1 MVDIQGKL
9 KKGYDKLVSFQTK
22 EKGYEWFGESPAH
35 EGLSAYGLMEFTEMA
50 QVTSFVDPKMVSDLK
65 QWLVSRKDG
74 NGLFLTNDKALDS
87 FGRAPDNVT
96 AAYIVWTLTESD
108 ETNVTSEITR
118 LTAIADASIKTN
130 SIDAYFTGLLA
141 ASLYNLNRIDEARI
155 YADALIKNQLP
166 SGNVTQSLTT
176 ITSSMG
182 QNLIIESTA
191 ISVIAWMNE
200 QSRYSSRII
209 PAVNWIVSKV
219 SAGGSYGSTQ
229 ATILSLKAI
238 TLYMKNFTEIN
249 GDGKFVLRLNNQ
261 KVQTIKFNSTYREAI
276 QFDFD
281 FIKKNYP
288 NLLSKG

>member
-1 MVDIQGKL
+1 
-9 KKGYDKLVSFQTK
+9 
-22 EKGYEWFGESPAH
+22 
-35 EGLSAYGLMEFTEMA
+35 
-50 QVTSFVDPKMVSDLK
+50 
-65 QWLVSRKDG
+65 
-74 NGLFLTNDKALDS
+74 
-87 FGRAPDNVT
+87 
-96 AAYIVWTLTESD
+96 
-108 ETNVTSEITR
+108 
-118 LTAIADASIKTN
+118 
-130 SIDAYFTGLLA
+130 
-141 ASLYNLNRIDEARI
+141 
-155 YADALIKNQLP
+155 
-166 SGNVTQSLTT
+166 
-176 ITSSMG
+176 MG

-249 GDGKFVLRLNNQ
+249 GDGNFVLRLNNQ